1 MHQKLY
7 LYLNNFFDLMFYII
21 FVEPETPGNIGSV
34 ARVMKNFGFY
44 NLILVNPVEITDEAY
59 KLAVHAEEI
68 IESSVIVGSLEEA
81 LTYVDMSV
89 ATSANTSGGVL
100 RNYIAIENIAKK
112 MSPEFKIGI
121 VLGRESSGLT
131 NEEVKLCDTITII
144 PTDRRYPTMNV
155 SHALSIVLYEL
166 FKSNCCKKTNSF
178 DEYEIIE
185 KNLLIE
191 DFKRILS
198 VVEEREYRRDNAL
211 TVFKHV
217 LARGF
222 NTRREIYTLKGI
234 FRKINLKLDGDL
246 EEKLI

>member
-68 IESSVIVGSLEEA
+68 IESAVIVGSLEEA

-100 RNYIAIENIAKK
+100 RN
-112 MSPEFKIGI
+112 
-121 VLGRESSGLT
+121 
-131 NEEVKLCDTITII
+131 
-144 PTDRRYPTMNV
+144 
-155 SHALSIVLYEL
+155 
-166 FKSNCCKKTNSF
+166 
-178 DEYEIIE
+178 
-185 KNLLIE
+185 
-191 DFKRILS
+191 ILP
-198 VVEEREYRRDNAL
+198 
-211 TVFKHV
+211 
-217 LARGF
+217 
-222 NTRREIYTLKGI
+222 
-234 FRKINLKLDGDL
+234 
-246 EEKLI
+246 